1 MIKHKEQRVAVLVD
15 VSNMYHSAK
24 NLYNKKVNFKEVLKN
39 SVADRKLF
47 RAVAYAIRTE
57 SEEENPFFEALSGQG
72 FEVRM
77 KDLQIFAGGAKK
89 ADWDVGIAMDAIKMA
104 DKVDVIVIV
113 SGDGDYIPLLTYI
126 QNTKG
131 CLVEVVGFRQTTSS
145 ALIEVADDFL
155 NLSDDKKFLL
165 K

>member
-24 NLYNKKVNFKEVLKN
+24 NLYNKKVNFKEVLKD
-39 SVADRKLF
+39 SVAGRRLV

-57 SEEENPFFEALSGQG
+57 KEEENPFFEALSSQG

-89 ADWDVGIAMDAIKMA
+89 GDWDVGISMDAIKMA

-113 SGDGDYIPLLTYI
+113 SGDGDYIPLMTYI

-131 CLVEVVGFRQTTSS
+131 CLVEVVGFRQTSSS
-145 ALIEVADDFL
+145 ALIEAADDFL
-155 NLSDDKKFLL
+155 NLSEDKKFLL